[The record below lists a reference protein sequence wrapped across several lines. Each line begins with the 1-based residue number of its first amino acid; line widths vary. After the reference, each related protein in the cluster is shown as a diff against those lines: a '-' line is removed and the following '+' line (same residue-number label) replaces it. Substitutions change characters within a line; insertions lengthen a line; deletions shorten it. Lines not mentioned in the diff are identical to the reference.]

1 MNSRTRDGALV
12 EVYDGQ
18 GKLLRFLYEKPLG
31 QQLMK
36 LLIRPSVSKA
46 VGLLLQTPLSRPA
59 IGPFVRRN
67 GIDLSEYLPAR
78 YRSFDA
84 FFSREI
90 RPEARNVDMD
100 EGHLIAPCDAKLT
113 AVELGKTGTFQ
124 VKGVAYTLE
133 SLLRD
138 GALAK
143 AYQGGLLL
151 IFRLSVDDYHRYCHI
166 ASGRVTSPVHIPGV
180 YHTVSPQGTAHTAV
194 YRENTREYVQLETER
209 LGTLLIMEVGALLV
223 GRIVN
228 HSVSGPVRRGTE
240 KGYFRFGGSSV
251 LVLVPPG
258 RVRLDA
264 DIVRNSEAGE
274 ETIVKMGEK
283 IGTEQTQPGGAAL

>member
-18 GKLLRFLYEKPLG
+18 GKFLRFLYEKPLG

-46 VGLLLQTPLSRPA
+46 AGWLLRTPLSRPA
-59 IGPFVRRN
+59 IGPFVKNN

-78 YRSFDA
+78 YRSFDE

-90 RPEARNVDMD
+90 RPEARRVDMD
-100 EGHLIAPCDAKLT
+100 ERHLIAPCDAKLT
-113 AVELGKTGTFQ
+113 AVNLGETGIFR

-138 GALAK
+138 GELA
-143 AYQGGLLL
+143 ARYAGGTLL
-151 IFRLSVDDYHRYCHI
+151 IFRLTVDDYHRYCHI
-166 ASGRVTSPVHIPGV
+166 ASGTVTAPVRIPGV
-180 YHTVSPQGTAHTAV
+180 YHTVSPQGTAHAAV
-194 YRENTREYVQLETER
+194 YRENTREYVQLQTER
-209 LGTLLIMEVGALLV
+209 FGTLLIMEVGALLV

-228 HSVSGPVRRGTE
+228 HPVSAPVRRGTE

-251 LVLVPPG
+251 LVLIPPG

-283 IGTEQTQPGGAAL
+283 IGTEQAEHGGAAL